1 MAERVS
7 ISDYDKQ
14 EFIKQ
19 IINMLTQE
27 EELREHHD
35 AMIEMSKKAKV
46 SYNGIHI
53 VLALFAVMMVSIL
66 VHPAAS
72 IVVAALIVIAAYS
85 LNSASRGYLAEAQYR
100 RRRHGELC
108 DQINT
113 LKRSVPETELDDIL
127 EELPNESQNRLID
140 IDCNSS
146 SLLQT
151 P

>member
-14 EFIKQ
+14 EFIKR
-19 IINMLTQE
+19 IINMLTEE

-46 SYNGIHI
+46 SYNIIHV
-53 VLALFAVMMVSIL
+53 VLALFVVMMVSIL
-66 VHPAAS
+66 VHTAAS
-72 IVVAALIVIAAYS
+72 IVAAALIVLAAYS
-85 LNSASRGYLAEAQYR
+85 LNSSSRGYLDEAQYR
-100 RRRHGELC
+100 RRRHQELC

-113 LKRSVPETELDDIL
+113 LKRSMPETELDDIL

-140 IDCNSS
+140 IAWNSS
-146 SLLQT
+146 SLLQK